1 MSKNVLIISSSLRNG
16 SNSEALADEFLKG
29 AKKVGHNAEKISL
42 AGKTINFCKGCLAC
56 NKTLKCVI
64 DDDSREIVEKML
76 KADVLV
82 FATPVYYYSV
92 CGQLKTL
99 LDRANPLFA
108 SDYKFRDIYL
118 LATAAEDE
126 SETVKGTETAVQG
139 WIDCFEKANLS
150 KTIFAGGVNDAG
162 DINGHIALKEAYETG
177 MKL

>member
-16 SNSEALADEFLKG
+16 SNSEALADQFMKG
-29 AKKVGHNAEKISL
+29 AKEAGHNAEKISL

-118 LATAAEDE
+118 LATAAENQ
-126 SETVKGTETAVQG
+126 SQTVKGTETAVQG
-139 WIDCFEKANLS
+139 WVDCFEKANLK

>member
-16 SNSEALADEFLKG
+16 SNSEALADAFLKG
-29 AKKVGHNAEKISL
+29 AKEAGHNAEKIRL

-162 DINGHIALKEAYETG
+162 DINGHIALQEAYETG